1 MFQEIKCGSNARVR
15 RMNAKRQHTCEKN
28 QKQTVNW
35 DKLRR
40 KINDVL
46 SDKCYV
52 KEDKLLGPYFLSKP
66 LLSLDFNN
74 YDNKNLFIEVFKSKV
89 LMYLYEDAAAG
100 NLSALFKCEYNRY
113 SKVCEELENKGVEIF
128 GFKPEEL

>member
-1 MFQEIKCGSNARVR
+1 
-15 RMNAKRQHTCEKN
+15 MNQN
-28 QKQTVNW
+28 QTVNW

-100 NLSALFKCEYNRY
+100 NLSALFKCKHNRY
-113 SKVCEELENKGVEIF
+113 STVCEELDDKGVEIF